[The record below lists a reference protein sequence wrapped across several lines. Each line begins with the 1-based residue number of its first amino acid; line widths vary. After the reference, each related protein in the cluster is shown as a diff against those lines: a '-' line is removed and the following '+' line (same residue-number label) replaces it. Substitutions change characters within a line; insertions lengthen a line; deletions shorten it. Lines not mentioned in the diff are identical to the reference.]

1 MDGVMEGWVEWWSG
15 GVMEGWNGG
24 GMEGWASGMI
34 HFSTMIAA
42 PLRLE
47 RLNAE
52 RRAPSA
58 ERRTPNAERFRQR
71 LLLSDADS
79 IFAGDGSH

>member
-1 MDGVMEGWVEWWSG
+1 
-15 GVMEGWNGG
+15 
-24 GMEGWASGMI
+24 
-34 HFSTMIAA
+34 MIAA

-52 RRAPSA
+52 RRAPSAERRTPNAERRTPNA

>member
-1 MDGVMEGWVEWWSG
+1 
-15 GVMEGWNGG
+15 
-24 GMEGWASGMI
+24 
-34 HFSTMIAA
+34 
-42 PLRLE
+42 
-47 RLNAE
+47 LNAE
-52 RRAPSA
+52 RRAPSAERRTPNAERRTPNA